1 MCRRKCWLGD
11 CGFRDFNVTVMM
23 GHGTVIL
30 VLRVKMRQTH
40 VIQQLIYCSKPVE
53 IKIKTKQQQQ
63 QQTKIKQ

>member
-1 MCRRKCWLGD
+1 
-11 CGFRDFNVTVMM
+11 M

-63 QQTKIKQ
+63 QTKIKQ